1 MATPPAVEVVTVASV
16 APAVAPAALAVTIAT
31 LQTSRERVVGV
42 VRAASA
48 PVGTAAGAVRP
59 LDAGAPAR
67 LLRGTPVW
75 VSGAARL
82 AVLLAPVHG
91 WSPVLV
97 DVTRPLR
104 DTPVWL
110 SHAAGRTLV
119 HSASATVVVVLDVV
133 VR

>member
-16 APAVAPAALAVTIAT
+16 APAVAPAALAATIAT

-42 VRAASA
+42 VRA
-48 PVGTAAGAVRP
+48 
-59 LDAGAPAR
+59 AGAPAR

-119 HSASATVVVVLDVV
+119 HSASATVVVVLDAV